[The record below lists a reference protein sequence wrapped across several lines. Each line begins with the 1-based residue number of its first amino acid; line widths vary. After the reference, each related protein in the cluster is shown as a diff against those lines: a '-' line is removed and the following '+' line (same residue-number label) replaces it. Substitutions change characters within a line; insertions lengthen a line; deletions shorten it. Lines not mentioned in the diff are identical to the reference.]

1 MRVMLYCQHVL
12 GVGHFFRSM
21 EIARA
26 FKRHEVLFVEGG
38 EPLADFTPPSHVE
51 RVFLPPLMMDADF
64 SRVETRG
71 GELDEIKYSRKRLI
85 EEAFRNFAPNV
96 FLIELFPFGRKYFKF
111 ELLPLLQAIKQEALP
126 VKVVCSL
133 RDILVEKKDQ
143 TGYEERVIRI
153 LNTFFDLLLI
163 HSDPQLIRL
172 NETFSRVKDIDIPI
186 EYTGFVTRQPPH
198 AATADRTGLI
208 VVSGGGSPV
217 GKDLLAAAISAGQ
230 SLPERKLRLRAF
242 ASPFMESDDLDYLEK
257 LAAKD
262 ERTTLLPFS
271 SEFLSELAAADLS
284 ISMAGYNTCMD
295 ILSSGVKA
303 LVYPFPQNREQRTR
317 AEKLQE
323 LGVLTVLETLRV
335 DYLAA
340 QISAKMKYKNPHP
353 AAAAIL
359 KDGAANT
366 VHIVEKYF
374 SRL

>member
-38 EPLADFTPPSHVE
+38 ESLADFTPPSHVE
-51 RVFLPPLMMDADF
+51 RVFLPPLMMDAEF

-71 GELDEIKYSRKRLI
+71 GDIEEVKYSRKRLL
-85 EEAFRNFAPNV
+85 EETFRTFAPNV

-143 TGYEERVIRI
+143 TGYEERVIKI

-172 NETFSRVKDIDIPI
+172 NETFSRVEDIDIPI

-198 AATADRTGLI
+198 AAAERTGLI

-230 SLPERKLRLRAF
+230 SLPDRKLRLRAF
-242 ASPFMESDDLDYLEK
+242 ASPFMKLEDLDYLEK

-317 AEKLQE
+317 AEKLQD
-323 LGVLTVLETLRV
+323 LGVLTMLDSLRV

-340 QISAKMKYKNPHP
+340 QISAKIKYKNPHL
-353 AAAAIL
+353 ATAAIL

-374 SRL
+374 SSL